1 MFREFLGGGLILESN
16 GDKWRHDRNALKP
29 AFTFHRLGELAST
42 TIDRA
47 QILCDRIATAALPAG
62 DAQSSPQST
71 VRGVVDLEHE
81 FLNLTFDMACCIA
94 YGPALLA
101 GGLHGHGT
109 HHLRLVL
116 GGVHAFDGPGTAMT
130 VALKKHLVAPC
141 ASHSGRSTTS
151 SSTA

>member
-47 QILCDRIATAALPAG
+47 QILGDRIATAALPAG
-62 DAQSSPQST
+62 DAQSSPQSA

-94 YGPALLA
+94 YGLGCLRAAWTATVLITCALFLVVCA
-101 GGLHGHGT
+101 
-109 HHLRLVL
+109 RLTGQVR
-116 GGVHAFDGPGTAMT
+116 P
-130 VALKKHLVAPC
+130 
-141 ASHSGRSTTS
+141 
-151 SSTA
+151 